1 MKVAIITDSNSG
13 ITQEEGKQLGIRIV
27 PMPFMINGEEY
38 LEDITLTQ
46 QEFYAKLGEGSD
58 ISTSQPSPESI
69 MALWDEVLEE
79 YDEIV
84 HIPMSSGLSG
94 SCQTAMM
101 LAEDYDG
108 KVEVVNNQRISVTQR
123 QSALDAKELAAKG
136 MCAAEIK
143 EKLEAVKFD
152 SSIYITLDTLKYL
165 KKGGRITPAAAALGT
180 MLRLKPVLQIHGE
193 KLDAFAKART
203 VKQAKNIMI
212 KQIKDDTG
220 SEDEYGMFL
229 IPLGDNTWYPTSPAG
244 PTMFGY
250 KGTEHEDLVREFFN
264 FVTTTESLQE
274 ILDNSPAYTN
284 LDVNDDNLEQHWL
297 PEEEEFLETVDK
309 DKMSVSV
316 LQNGTKYTNDYWMQ
330 FGQDMIAF
338 CQGEMEANDVLAN
351 MDTNRAEAAKTVGDE
366 NWE

>member
-180 MLRLKPVLQIHGE
+180 LLRLKPVLTVQGE

-203 VKQAKNIMI
+203 MKQAKSMMVAAIT
-212 KQIKDDTG
+212 KDLEERFGDRTG
-220 SEDEYGMFL
+220 KNVHLAVAHTDNQEEADEF
-229 IPLGDNTWYPTSPAG
+229 A
-244 PTMFGY
+244 
-250 KGTEHEDLVREFFN
+250 
-264 FVTTTESLQE
+264 
-274 ILDNSPAYTN
+274 
-284 LDVNDDNLEQHWL
+284 
-297 PEEEEFLETVDK
+297 
-309 DKMSVSV
+309 
-316 LQNGTKYTNDYWMQ
+316 
-330 FGQDMIAF
+330 
-338 CQGEMEANDVLAN
+338 
-351 MDTNRAEAAKTVGDE
+351 
-366 NWE
+366 